1 MSRVR
6 VELDVITRDERVD
19 MEADITRITTTLMI
33 MSGSVESMA
42 GMILSYTGVPE
53 AVYSMLSP

>member
-19 MEADITRITTTLMI
+19 MEADITRITTTLMT

-53 AVYSMLSP
+53 AV